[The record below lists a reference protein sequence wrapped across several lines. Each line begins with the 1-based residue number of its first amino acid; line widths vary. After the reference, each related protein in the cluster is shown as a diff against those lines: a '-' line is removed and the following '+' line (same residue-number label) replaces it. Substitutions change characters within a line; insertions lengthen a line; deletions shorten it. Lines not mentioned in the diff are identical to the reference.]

1 MPEVVRCLLPAA
13 YKTYCNNEI
22 KSQCKLQLQINK
34 PKSIN
39 VRLFYIPQYILK
51 LKLLGK
57 VAQNVF
63 NLSMIDLSGN
73 LKPSNHSL

>member
-51 LKLLGK
+51 LKLLGNTLPSNCAT
-57 VAQNVF
+57 AQNVF
-63 NLSMIDLSGN
+63 KLSMIDLSGN
-73 LKPSNHSL
+73 